1 MSKKIASKYDPS
13 KKVSIDFSKEISR
26 TKQSFKDEADINNIV
41 AKYNKTG
48 QLPSLI
54 SQNPKYGDFTS
65 DVSYQESLN
74 TVMFANEQFNAL
86 SAKVKLRFNNDP
98 MELLKFVSDAK
109 NKDEMYELGL
119 AIKPAP
125 IVESAPNGDLLKEGL
140 EKPSKKESVPAMD
153 AN

>member
-1 MSKKIASKYDPS
+1 MTLKIKKKYD
-13 KKVSIDFSKEISR
+13 KTDKVVVDFKNEISR

-41 AKYNKTG
+41 SKYNKTG

-86 SAKVKLRFNNDP
+86 SAKVRLRFNNDP

-109 NKDEMYELGL
+109 NKEEMYELGL

-125 IVESAPNGDLLKEGL
+125 IVESAPNGDLSKEALKKSL
-140 EKPSKKESVPAMD
+140 KKESVPAMD